1 MRSIFFLIFSLNL
14 VWIHVFFASMNCSC
28 ILSIQCF
35 SQNIKSKSK
44 NNDEIYRP
52 TESIYMSDYKFR
64 LKDPL
69 YLKLNNSLTIFK
81 KYNNSGDNTLRLDVW
96 ISLDF

>member
-1 MRSIFFLIFSLNL
+1 MDPCFFTTLN
-14 VWIHVFFASMNCSC
+14 HSC
-28 ILSIQCF
+28 VLSIQCF
-35 SQNIKSKSK
+35 SQNVKSKSK

-64 LKDPL
+64 LKHPA

-81 KYNNSGDNTLRLDVW
+81 KYDDSGDKTLRLDVW
-96 ISLDF
+96 ISLNFWL